1 MGDQCGQ
8 LLLSCSQAESWY
20 PTGFSTFL
28 GGGFRE
34 EDNIRAWPYSCCAK
48 TSSERKRLVAQ
59 APVSSTLGLGKCY
72 QFPAWTV
79 LAATVPL
86 CPLIPVSQIYLG
98 TLEGIFASQLPWSE
112 DWECSLLQLYTHVH
126 FANHLGGKVNKETS
140 KGFFAQLY
148 PRE

>member
-1 MGDQCGQ
+1 MRGKRVYRVTPATPG
-8 LLLSCSQAESWY
+8 LLVAPPSRWGISVDNSCFLAPRQEAG
-20 PTGFSTFL
+20 TLRFSTFL

-34 EDNIRAWPYSCCAK
+34 EDNTRAWPYSCCAK

-86 CPLIPVSQIYLG
+86 CPLIPVSQIYWG
-98 TLEGIFASQLPWSE
+98 TLEGIFASQLPWRE
-112 DWECSLLQLYTHVH
+112 DWECSLL
-126 FANHLGGKVNKETS
+126 
-140 KGFFAQLY
+140 
-148 PRE
+148 